1 MLFLCLCDLVSKG
14 TPQGYYAK
22 LRRLEGGKSTA
33 YSSQT
38 VFHNVCLEH
47 AVLFLCL
54 CDLVSKGTPQG
65 YYAKLRRLG
74 GGKTAIDPL
83 RNGIS

>member
-1 MLFLCLCDLVSKG
+1 MLFLCLYDVVSKG

-22 LRRLEGGKSTA
+22 LR
-33 YSSQT
+33 
-38 VFHNVCLEH
+38 H
-47 AVLFLCL
+47 
-54 CDLVSKGTPQG
+54 
-65 YYAKLRRLG
+65 LG